1 MIERDTGRPSSKI
14 ELLRENGVLIADD
27 MEDLLQYLSMV
38 FKHQPYL
45 GPEQIGFSIN

>member
-1 MIERDTGRPSSKI
+1 MIEGGSGRPSSKVDI
-14 ELLRENGVLIADD
+14 LREQGVLVADD

-45 GPEQIGFSIN
+45 GPDEDRFSLN